1 MQSVLTN
8 RDNLDDTAKHQP
20 FQVSHSATHKAVL
33 IALFFLS
40 ISLATFSILLLSN
53 HNRSIQW
60 DKRDAPR
67 GNDGKAIL
75 PDTKSTEHALIFSAE
90 MNNIPRQQFKKSDK
104 DLIPGR
110 YLSSSDEPETS
121 QYEKFTIIPKSTRCS
136 ESRILITIKS
146 SGDHFEHRSAIRE
159 SWASADMGGVEVIFL
174 LGRAQS
180 TEINS
185 RIAAEAASFDDIV
198 QGDYT
203 DTYSN
208 LTLKSLNGMEYRWQ
222 HCAEPEYVLSVDD
235 DTFVSVLDLKTHL
248 DRLPSKDFVECSER
262 TVVNGKVWR
271 QGRWAVPSDVYPSDK
286 YPTYC
291 NGPCYLMPR
300 STAAE
305 LRRQSQSTRHDL
317 QADDAVI
324 TGILR
329 AKAEIPLIQY
339 TRTGAPG
346 WCKELNN
353 RKPKLPKRMRR
364 EFERSRRL

>member
-1 MQSVLTN
+1 M
-8 RDNLDDTAKHQP
+8 D
-20 FQVSHSATHKAVL
+20 
-33 IALFFLS
+33 
-40 ISLATFSILLLSN
+40 
-53 HNRSIQW
+53 
-60 DKRDAPR
+60 
-67 GNDGKAIL
+67 
-75 PDTKSTEHALIFSAE
+75 
-90 MNNIPRQQFKKSDK
+90 
-104 DLIPGR
+104 
-110 YLSSSDEPETS
+110 
-121 QYEKFTIIPKSTRCS
+121 
-136 ESRILITIKS
+136 
-146 SGDHFEHRSAIRE
+146 
-159 SWASADMGGVEVIFL
+159 GVEAIFL
-174 LGRAQS
+174 LGKAPS
-180 TEINS
+180 AEINS

-222 HCAEPEYVLSVDD
+222 HCSEPEFVLSVDD
-235 DTFVSVLDLKTHL
+235 DTFVSVLDLKNHL
-248 DRLPSKDFVECSER
+248 DRLPSTDFVECSER

-271 QGRWAVPSDVYPSDK
+271 QGRWAVPPELYPSDK

-291 NGPCYLMPR
+291 NGPCYLMPK

-305 LRRQSQSTRHDL
+305 LRRQSQRTRHDL

-324 TGILR
+324 TGIFR